1 MPSVFTMI
9 IQGDLPGTFVWRDEL
24 CVAFMSINPITRG
37 HALVV
42 PNAEIDHWLDA
53 PVDLQQH
60 LFEVARQIAQAQ
72 KRAFRTE
79 RIGLIIAGFEV
90 PHMHIHVIPAQ
101 DMSDMNFANASSSVE
116 ESELQDAAN
125 AITEQLDQV

>member
-101 DMSDMNFANASSSVE
+101 DMSDMNFDNFKRVWYFAHNIYDS
-116 ESELQDAAN
+116 
-125 AITEQLDQV
+125 

>member
-90 PHMHIHVIPAQ
+90 PHMHIHVVPAQ

>member
-60 LFEVARQIAQAQ
+60 LFGVARQIAQAQ
-72 KRAFRTE
+72 KRAFGTE
-79 RIGLIIAGFEV
+79 RVGLIIAGFEV

-101 DMSDMNFANASSSVE
+101 EMSDMDFANASSSVE